1 MTVLEQKTAYI
12 NELVKAKRF
21 LPGHY
26 LAKIKELLP
35 DKSDNRI
42 KNACSGLV
50 RDAEI
55 LKAVK
60 KIAEAERKR
69 REAAARKEL
78 LATQAF
84 A

>member
-12 NELVKAKRF
+12 AELAKAKRF

-26 LAKIKELLP
+26 LAKVKELLP

-50 RDAEI
+50 RDAEV
-55 LKAVK
+55 LKAVQ
-60 KIAEAERKR
+60 KIAEKERKR
-69 REAAARKEL
+69 REQAARKEL
-78 LATQAF
+78 RATQIF

>member
-1 MTVLEQKTAYI
+1 MNTLEQKTAFI

-26 LAKIKELLP
+26 RAKVKELLP

-42 KNACSGLV
+42 KNACAGLV
-50 RDAEI
+50 RDTDV
-55 LKAVK
+55 LKALK
-60 KIAEAERKR
+60 KISDGERKR

-78 LATQAF
+78 RATQVF